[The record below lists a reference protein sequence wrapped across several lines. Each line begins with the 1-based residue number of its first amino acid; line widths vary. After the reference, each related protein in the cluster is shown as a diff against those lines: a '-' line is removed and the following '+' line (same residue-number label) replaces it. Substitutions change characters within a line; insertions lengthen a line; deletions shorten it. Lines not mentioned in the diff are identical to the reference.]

1 VLRNNATDIRDT
13 REITETNKKTFKVE
27 PIVRFSISQDNS
39 IFSNGNTEQ
48 FNALTGI
55 DVDKPEII
63 ALTEF
68 LPCYSEDLKLNRTGQ
83 FFQAKQ
89 DALLVSCVD
98 SLSNVFES
106 INKQKDIENT
116 SQTTIAKSLESNRS
130 SLYEFCET
138 IENNINSFMAG
149 VEDTKRSFYFKNNF
163 SYLIPFTI
171 NVPYDLRKVSSLDEM
186 TNVPQDVWKNWTTT
200 KTWLQMCLEFKEAL
214 KNGTSSND
222 SLFVINP
229 LDGVSVNNSI
239 NAYSLNEP
247 SNRKNKLGF
256 NENQIQT
263 LSVFNATLDVSNED
277 LFNSLKI
284 QLKKLF
290 STREYSVLNVPM
302 RELVGD
308 DTTEKSKSIARLS
321 YLITRELNYSSELRK
336 LSLSNSPVVVNF
348 NYPTEN
354 LNKENNIIFWNFV
367 AGKTG
372 KDITEIPKNPDSL
385 NSLTALAQRVETL
398 ANKTYEILTFEK
410 TYINDDISSSD
421 GTSRN
426 AVLTPGLTYYI
437 DGALTSENFFS
448 PTSAKSLRENVRTSL
463 DSLKDIFSS
472 YDGNSQFLFDNF
484 INARVKNDI
493 IYTKPP
499 QSISYYSNASLMSL
513 SLIKQNQLEET
524 LETLVTDEQLA
535 TDNNASSQL
544 ELSYKNINKIIRN
557 PLHLIRFLEN
567 QLLTADFLPRFNQPA
582 DIKNL
587 KDISHLII
595 SFALKNLDKSYNDNN
610 LLSLIYMYVLIR
622 TDALLKNNQGVSTN
636 NNKLNHVT
644 DKIKNYFIDY
654 FSNNKGTLSFPIEV
668 DYVLSP
674 DTPGNLTSL
683 NKIAKIL
690 ASIAKE
696 FNKVDPD
703 NFEDS
708 ITINPFKTGVDI
720 SKSFYSGV
728 QKESVM
734 VLIFFLCCLMI
745 NEVNFQSIDN
755 LIFSNGNHF
764 FSVIKD
770 REPIEKKEYFNNEDT
785 VTVVGGREFNLYRY
799 DDIILEAEGR
809 LSKEIVSLKRMSAWF
824 VCYLTMF
831 EKKLT
836 NFINQLENT
845 EGFFSNVWA
854 PISFIINDDAVAT
867 KMLNVEQ
874 LNLIK
879 SKLAYMKTRLS
890 SKYDSG
896 LKNLTPYFVSL
907 KNKDQQALNSMLPL
921 EDLHIASWNFL
932 LKEYLKKQE
941 FLSNRANNLKI
952 LSVGIPQKLYQKLQ
966 KPTNATTLKD
976 SIGTQNIVSINVYLV
991 DHLRPTL
998 IHKPKK
1004 FIFDLSKFPIRI
1016 LNYYLDGIGALQKIK
1031 SDREGLESLELIN
1044 YLPFFNL
1051 QNFQNISEIKA
1062 EDAADLMDSNNN
1074 EFSKY
1079 FKVLNEEQIRQLRDN
1094 HMNSLFFEE
1103 YLKFTSG
1110 VSLDEHSFYNFEKMA
1125 KAFDPSMLEIPAVTD
1140 GSIEYF
1146 KNTIFVG
1153 TDEIKRSLII
1163 PKKFDRVFHV
1173 SFDPEDFE
1181 IDEVNTKTF
1190 DGVNVINYYV
1200 NQGTIVKIS
1209 ETEGYKRAITPNS
1222 DVEFNSYYVELEV
1235 IA

>member
-1 VLRNNATDIRDT
+1 VSRNNTTGRSDT
-13 REITETNKKTFKVE
+13 REIRETVKKASKVE
-27 PIVRFSISQDNS
+27 PVVTFSISAPQDNS
-39 IFSNGNTEQ
+39 VFSNGNTEQ

-98 SLSNVFES
+98 SLSNVFEL
-106 INKQKDIENT
+106 INKQKDLENT
-116 SQTTIAKSLESNRS
+116 SQTTIKKSLESNRS

-138 IENNINSFMAG
+138 IEKNINSLMAG
-149 VEDTKRSFYFKNNF
+149 VEDTKNSFNFKNNF
-163 SYLIPFTI
+163 SFI
-171 NVPYDLRKVSSLDEM
+171 VPTLKVPSDLRQVSSLDEM

-200 KTWLQMCLEFKEAL
+200 KTWLQMCLEFKEAI
-214 KNGTSSND
+214 KNGTSSSD
-222 SLFVINP
+222 SLFVIDP
-229 LDGVSVNNSI
+229 LDGAVVDNSTS
-239 NAYSLNEP
+239 AYSLNEP

-256 NENQIQT
+256 NENQMQT
-263 LSVFNATLDVSNED
+263 RSVFNATLDVSNED
-277 LFNSLKI
+277 LFNALKI
-284 QLKKLF
+284 QLKNLF

-308 DTTEKSKSIARLS
+308 DITEKSKSIARLS

-336 LSLSNSPVVVNF
+336 LSLSNSPVITTF

-354 LNKENNIIFWNFV
+354 LNKENNIAFWNFV
-367 AGKTG
+367 IGKTG

-385 NSLTALAQRVETL
+385 NSLTALAQRVETI

-421 GTSRN
+421 GTSRS

-437 DGALTSENFFS
+437 DGALTPENFFS
-448 PTSAKSLRENVRTSL
+448 PASAKSLRENVRTSL
-463 DSLKDIFSS
+463 DSIKDIFSS
-472 YDGNSQFLFDNF
+472 YDEGNSTFLFNKF
-484 INARVKNDI
+484 INARVKGDI
-493 IYTKPP
+493 VYTKPP
-499 QSISYYSNASLMSL
+499 S
-513 SLIKQNQLEET
+513 QLEEIF
-524 LETLVTDEQLA
+524 VTDEQLVN
-535 TDNNASSQL
+535 DNNASSQL

-557 PLHLIRFLEN
+557 PIHLIRFLEN

-587 KDISHLII
+587 KDVSPLVV

-610 LLSLIYMYVLIR
+610 LLSLIYMYVLVR
-622 TDALLKNNQGVSTN
+622 TDALLKNNQGVRTN

-644 DKIKNYFIDY
+644 DKIKDYFVDY
-654 FSNNKGTLSFPIEV
+654 FSNNRGTGSFFQDNFVEV
-668 DYVLSP
+668 DQVLNP
-674 DTPGNLTSL
+674 DTLGNLTSL
-683 NKIAKIL
+683 NRIAKVL

-696 FNKVDPD
+696 LNKVDPE
-703 NFEDS
+703 NFEVS
-708 ITINPFKTGVDI
+708 FAVNPFKTGVDI
-720 SKSFYSGV
+720 SRSFYSGV

-734 VLIFFLCCLMI
+734 ALIFFLCCLMI

-755 LIFSNGNHF
+755 LIASNGNHF
-764 FSVIKD
+764 FSIRKD
-770 REPIEKKEYFNNEDT
+770 REPVEKIEYFNNTDT
-785 VTVVGGREFNLYRY
+785 VTVEVFGETKTLGVGGYKEFNLYRY
-799 DDIILEAEGR
+799 DDVVLEAESR

-824 VCYLTMF
+824 VCYLTIF
-831 EKKLT
+831 ENKLS

-854 PISFIINDDAVAT
+854 PISFIINNDDVAT
-867 KMLNVEQ
+867 KVLNVEQ

-890 SKYDSG
+890 TQYDSG

-907 KNKDQQALNSMLPL
+907 KNEDKQVLNSILPL

-932 LKEYLKKQE
+932 LKDYLKKQE
-941 FLSNRANNLKI
+941 LLSNRANNLKI

-976 SIGTQNIVSINVYLV
+976 SVGAQNIVSINVYLV

-1004 FIFDLSKFPIRI
+1004 FIFDLKKFPIRI
-1016 LNYYLDGIGALQKIK
+1016 LNYYLDSAIGALQK
-1031 SDREGLESLELIN
+1031 LESGSEDVENLELIN

-1051 QNFQNISEIKA
+1051 QNFQNISEIRA

-1079 FKVLNEEQIRQLRDN
+1079 FEILSEEQIRQLKNN
-1094 HMNSLFFEE
+1094 HINSLFFEE
-1103 YLKFTSG
+1103 YLRFTSG
-1110 VSLDEHSFYNFEKMA
+1110 VSLDEHSFFNFEKTA
-1125 KAFDPSMLEIPAVTD
+1125 KVFDPSTLEIPAATD

-1146 KNTIFVG
+1146 KNTIFIG
-1153 TDEIKRSLII
+1153 TDEIKRSLIM

-1173 SFDPEDFE
+1173 AFDPEDFE

-1190 DGVNVINYYV
+1190 DGVNVIDYYA
-1200 NQGTIVKIS
+1200 NQGTIVKLA